1 MSFLYEK
8 ELEMDMIEV
17 EDLCM
22 AWMNYNFWITGF
34 WIMGASHWMPT
45 FYSEIPF

>member
-1 MSFLYEK
+1 
-8 ELEMDMIEV
+8 MIEV

-22 AWMNYNFWITGF
+22 AWMNYCFLDQDFLGLWVHHI
-34 WIMGASHWMPT
+34 WMPT